1 MLAGAA
7 GGATLG
13 GGGALAYD
21 QYEDNQPDEDENG
34 GAPDAQN
41 PQAPE
46 EDPVQPEDSG
56 EETYEV
62 YDRPKRS
69 LSILMRVMDMAKM
82 TIVKVGMVW
91 MMIIRKFGLD

>member
-1 MLAGAA
+1 MVAGAA
-7 GGATLG
+7 GGAILG
-13 GGGALAYD
+13 GSGALAYD
-21 QYEDNQPDEDENG
+21 QYEDNQPDEDGNG
-34 GAPDAQN
+34 GAPHAQN

-82 TIVKVGMVW
+82 TIVQVG
-91 MMIIRKFGLD
+91 MMIIRKFGLG

>member
-21 QYEDNQPDEDENG
+21 QYEDNQPEDDNG
-34 GAPDAQN
+34 GAPDAQD
-41 PQAPE
+41 PQAPQ
-46 EDPVQPEDSG
+46 DTVQPEDSG